1 MLQRFAAAYF
11 GGAMGALAV
20 VLVLWI
26 LGRAKLTQAIGVN
39 YAPSLSFES
48 IAAMVL
54 GGSLWA
60 LGYPF
65 VRRRGP
71 GPRRSGLILAVAPA
85 LAQLFYF
92 LPRRG
97 YGLLGMEMGLFTPL
111 VVLAAAALWGFV
123 VARVASRMGT

>member
-11 GGAMGALAV
+11 GGALGALAV
-20 VLVLWI
+20 VLSLWI
-26 LGRAKLTQAIGVN
+26 LGRAKLTHAIGVE
-39 YAPSLSFES
+39 YAPGLSFEG
-48 IAAMVL
+48 AAGMLV

-71 GPRRSGLILAVAPA
+71 GPRRSGLILAIAPA

-97 YGLLGMEMGLFTPL
+97 HGLMGIELGLLAPL
-111 VVLAAAALWGFV
+111 VVLAAAALWGYV
-123 VARVASRMGT
+123 VARIASRMGT